1 MNADA
6 VISAAWMPLVAA
18 GSVGA
23 ATMSAAAAV
32 IENAGGANGVV
43 TEHWMN
49 EEELK
54 ELIKEFEAH
63 AEKLDRRLT
72 EDEEVRN
79 FQVFFGAMRDALGEV
94 GRFSED
100 MMDDEADF
108 ISKSQ
113 ADAARVMR
121 VLTRVPV
128 TREIASA
135 VLAACEALGSEHA
148 VLFYGKEGR
157 AVVFSN
163 GDFCH
168 EE

>member
-1 MNADA
+1 
-6 VISAAWMPLVAA
+6 MPLVAA
-18 GSVGA
+18 GSAGA
-23 ATMSAAAAV
+23 GTMTAAKEVEDATS
-32 IENAGGANGVV
+32 GVM
-43 TEHWMN
+43 EHWMS
-49 EEELK
+49 EEELR
-54 ELIKEFEAH
+54 ELMKEFEAH
-63 AEKLDRRLT
+63 AEKLDRKLT

-94 GRFSED
+94 GTFSED
-100 MMDDEADF
+100 MTDDEADF

-128 TREIASA
+128 TREIAGA

>member
-1 MNADA
+1 
-6 VISAAWMPLVAA
+6 MPLVAA
-18 GSVGA
+18 GS
-23 ATMSAAAAV
+23 ATAAALTAS
-32 IENAGGANGVV
+32 ATDDGANGVV

-49 EEELK
+49 EEELR

-63 AEKLDRRLT
+63 AEKLDRKLT

-79 FQVFFGAMRDALGEV
+79 FQVFFGAMRDALGRV
-94 GRFSED
+94 GIFSED
-100 MMDDEADF
+100 MTDDEADF
-108 ISKSQ
+108 ISKRQ

-128 TREIASA
+128 TLEIAGA

-148 VLFYGKEGR
+148 VLFYGKAGR
-157 AVVFSN
+157 SVVFSN
-163 GDFCH
+163 GDFCR